1 MPSDLNTRFDKY
13 LLLFLL
19 LLKLKLLIELSK
31 AIFKESFSKLIREIL
46 DHIFTNLILL
56 YKLISFIGIV
66 VAGFIGLN
74 NAYFNFFYLFSD
86 VKNILIDFLYVDLR
100 WKFDNINILDD
111 FFSLNFE
118 LILNFLQMQILSI
131 RTHNHIVLIGSLA
144 QLFVFFCDLSILL

>member
-100 WKFDNINILDD
+100 
-111 FFSLNFE
+111 
-118 LILNFLQMQILSI
+118 
-131 RTHNHIVLIGSLA
+131 
-144 QLFVFFCDLSILL
+144 